1 MSRKSDVFESVLTN
15 PYKHESFIDFVREF
29 LNDVTLVAPTQYK
42 KVFNNFSYYV
52 DGYYHIGNYQGDD
65 EKIAIFTV
73 ALKKGDSVERART
86 MQRNFI
92 KPLIE
97 NGNCAGALV
106 AFYTPEEA
114 EKWRLSFI
122 RLDYEFSKGKVT

>member
-1 MSRKSDVFESVLTN
+1 MSRKSDIFESVLTN
-15 PYKHESFIDFVREF
+15 PYKHDLFIDFVREF

-65 EKIAIFTV
+65 GEKIAVFSV

-92 KPLIE
+92 KH
-97 NGNCAGALV
+97 LV
-106 AFYTPEEA
+106 
-114 EKWRLSFI
+114 
-122 RLDYEFSKGKVT
+122 